1 MTRIEVEKIEMFK
14 SFCLISLNICS
25 PLIVYATMSE
35 QVDDQPINIDEEEPV
50 VDDEIEGEVEEEF
63 DGDEPEQEDEIENE
77 EEDKEE
83 DEEEEETMSGV
94 EEVEDEEEMYGYEEE
109 QDGGSSK
116 KKARRNKNSKFIDYK
131 TFQHIAKGGVS
142 TNVKLG
148 DDETEVNLRKFEGEI
163 SKDYLINFHPEIQ
176 THNYDEIATLS
187 TIVRNKDGQI
197 VDNFHKTMP
206 FVTKFE
212 RARILGVRAKQ
223 INNGAAV
230 MIDVPEHV
238 IDGYT
243 IAQMEY
249 EQKKI
254 PFIVKRPLPNG
265 AVEYWK
271 FADLEQIN
279 L

>member
-1 MTRIEVEKIEMFK
+1 MADTTTIYPEVE
-14 SFCLISLNICS
+14 
-25 PLIVYATMSE
+25 V
-35 QVDDQPINIDEEEPV
+35 
-50 VDDEIEGEVEEEF
+50 GVEEE
-63 DGDEPEQEDEIENE
+63 DDMEVGVE
-77 EEDKEE
+77 EEDMEVGVEEEDDGVAQEETEPEEE
-83 DEEEEETMSGV
+83 DEEDVETSETEEAIEDPAEEEGYG
-94 EEVEDEEEMYGYEEE
+94 DEELFES
-109 QDGGSSK
+109 DVGGSK

-148 DDETEVNLRKFEGEI
+148 DEESEMNLRKFEGEI
-163 SKDYLINFHPEIQ
+163 SKDYLIHFHPEIQ

-187 TIVRNKDGQI
+187 TIVRNQDGQI
-197 VDNFHKTMP
+197 VDNFHKTLP
-206 FVTKFE
+206 FVSKFE
-212 RARILGVRAKQ
+212 KARILGVRAKQ
-223 INNGAAV
+223 INNGASV

-254 PFIVKRPLPNG
+254 PFIIKRPLPNG

>member
-1 MTRIEVEKIEMFK
+1 MTDIAEDPIDEVEDEHE
-14 SFCLISLNICS
+14 L
-25 PLIVYATMSE
+25 PVG
-35 QVDDQPINIDEEEPV
+35 EEEEFEEEIP
-50 VDDEIEGEVEEEF
+50 EIEEDVEEVEEE
-63 DGDEPEQEDEIENE
+63 
-77 EEDKEE
+77 
-83 DEEEEETMSGV
+83 DEEAVVSGV
-94 EEVEDEEEMYGYEEE
+94 EEEEKEEEVGLGEEDEEEMYSGYDQE
-109 QDGGSSK
+109 QDGGSK
-116 KKARRNKNSKFIDYK
+116 KKTRRNKNSKFIDYK

-148 DDETEVNLRKFEGEI
+148 DEESEMNLRKFEGEI
-163 SKDYLINFHPEIQ
+163 SKDYLIHFHPEIQ

-187 TIVRNKDGQI
+187 VIVRNQDGQI
-197 VDNFHKTMP
+197 VDNFHKTLP
-206 FVTKFE
+206 FVSKFE
-212 RARILGVRAKQ
+212 KARILGVRAKQ
-223 INNGAAV
+223 INNGASV

-271 FADLEQIN
+271 FSDLEQIN

>member
-1 MTRIEVEKIEMFK
+1 MTDPEEDIMPEAEEQDNGVE
-14 SFCLISLNICS
+14 L
-25 PLIVYATMSE
+25 P
-35 QVDDQPINIDEEEPV
+35 
-50 VDDEIEGEVEEEF
+50 EEEF
-63 DGDEPEQEDEIENE
+63 DPEEPEPEDEEV
-77 EEDKEE
+77 EEDVEEE
-83 DEEEEETMSGV
+83 DEEAVVSGV
-94 EEVEDEEEMYGYEEE
+94 EEEEKEEEVGEDEEMYGGYDQE
-109 QDGGSSK
+109 QDGGSK
-116 KKARRNKNSKFIDYK
+116 KKTRRNKNSKFIDYK

-148 DDETEVNLRKFEGEI
+148 DEESEMNLRKFEGEI
-163 SKDYLINFHPEIQ
+163 SKDYLIHFHPEIQ

-187 TIVRNKDGQI
+187 VIVRNQDGQI
-197 VDNFHKTMP
+197 VDNFHKTLP
-206 FVTKFE
+206 FVSKFE
-212 RARILGVRAKQ
+212 KARILGVRAKQ
-223 INNGAAV
+223 INNGASV

-271 FADLEQIN
+271 FSDLEQIN

>member
-1 MTRIEVEKIEMFK
+1 MADQEDIIETEIIPEEEDAEVEVE
-14 SFCLISLNICS
+14 
-25 PLIVYATMSE
+25 A
-35 QVDDQPINIDEEEPV
+35 
-50 VDDEIEGEVEEEF
+50 EIEIEAEEDEF
-63 DGDEPEQEDEIENE
+63 DGVAQEENETDNELEEVDPDEPID
-77 EEDKEE
+77 
-83 DEEEEETMSGV
+83 
-94 EEVEDEEEMYGYEEE
+94 EVEDEEDVTTGYDENDIEEE
-109 QDGGSSK
+109 SFEQEGGSK

-131 TFQHIAKGGVS
+131 TFQTIAKGGIS
-142 TNVKLG
+142 TAVKLG
-148 DDETEVNLRKFEGEI
+148 DEESEVNLRKFEGEI
-163 SKDYLINFHPEIQ
+163 SKDYLIQFHPEIQ

-187 TIVRNKDGQI
+187 TIVRNQEGQI
-197 VDNFHKTMP
+197 VDNFHKTLP
-206 FVTKFE
+206 FVSKFE
-212 RARILGVRAKQ
+212 KARILGVRAKQ
-223 INNGAAV
+223 INSGAAV

-243 IAQMEY
+243 IALLEY

>member
-1 MTRIEVEKIEMFK
+1 
-14 SFCLISLNICS
+14 
-25 PLIVYATMSE
+25 MSE
-35 QVDDQPINIDEEEPV
+35 TV
-50 VDDEIEGEVEEEF
+50 VDTEYPIDDGEIEGVPEDVEEFE
-63 DGDEPEQEDEIENE
+63 EENPETENE
-77 EEDKEE
+77 EEEKEDEEKE
-83 DEEEEETMSGV
+83 DEEEEEEDIAEGAN
-94 EEVEDEEEMYGYEEE
+94 EEGDEALEGYEEDE
-109 QDGGSSK
+109 IDGGSK
-116 KKARRNKNSKFIDYK
+116 KKSTSRRSKNSKFIDYK

-142 TNVKLG
+142 TAVKLG
-148 DDETEVNLRKFEGEI
+148 DEESEVNLRKFEGEI
-163 SKDYLINFHPEIQ
+163 NKDYLITFHPEIQ

-187 TIVRNKDGQI
+187 TIVRNQEGQI
-197 VDNFHKTMP
+197 VDNFHKTLP

-223 INNGAAV
+223 INSGAFV
-230 MIDVPEHV
+230 MIEVPEHV

>member
-1 MTRIEVEKIEMFK
+1 MTDIAEDTIDIPEEEEVEIEE
-14 SFCLISLNICS
+14 L
-25 PLIVYATMSE
+25 P
-35 QVDDQPINIDEEEPV
+35 EEELPEEV
-50 VDDEIEGEVEEEF
+50 EVEVEVEEEF
-63 DGDEPEQEDEIENE
+63 DDIEEPEQEE
-77 EEDKEE
+77 EEEEE
-83 DEEEEETMSGV
+83 DEEEA
-94 EEVEDEEEMYGYEEE
+94 VEDEETNDVVDGEEDVYGYDKE
-109 QDGGSSK
+109 QEGGTK
-116 KKARRNKNSKFIDYK
+116 KKTRRNKNSKFIDYK

-148 DDETEVNLRKFEGEI
+148 DEESEMNLRKFEGEI
-163 SKDYLINFHPEIQ
+163 SKDYLIHFHPEIQ

-187 TIVRNKDGQI
+187 MIVRNQDGQI
-197 VDNFHKTMP
+197 VDNFHKTLP
-206 FVTKFE
+206 FVSKFE
-212 RARILGVRAKQ
+212 KARILGVRAKQ
-223 INNGAAV
+223 INNGASV

-265 AVEYWK
+265 TVEYWK

>member
-1 MTRIEVEKIEMFK
+1 MTQPEDVVPD
-14 SFCLISLNICS
+14 NI
-25 PLIVYATMSE
+25 
-35 QVDDQPINIDEEEPV
+35 Q
-50 VDDEIEGEVEEEF
+50 DEIEEIPEEEEF
-63 DGDEPEQEDEIENE
+63 DEEEQEEEIETDTEEDEPSDVE
-77 EEDKEE
+77 EEEEEEEEEELGGEE
-83 DEEEEETMSGV
+83 DEETSAGY
-94 EEVEDEEEMYGYEEE
+94 DEEPFVQQE
-109 QDGGSSK
+109 GSSK
-116 KKARRNKNSKFIDYK
+116 KKTRRNKNSKFIDYK

-148 DDETEVNLRKFEGEI
+148 DEESEVNLRKFEGEI
-163 SKDYLINFHPEIQ
+163 SKDYLITFHPEIQ

-187 TIVRNKDGQI
+187 TIVRNQDGQI
-197 VDNFHKTMP
+197 VDNFHKTLP

>member
-1 MTRIEVEKIEMFK
+1 MADQEDIIGTEVDEIIDEIVPEEEEAEAEVEVEVEDEFEQEED
-14 SFCLISLNICS
+14 NETE
-25 PLIVYATMSE
+25 PETDEEVENSE
-35 QVDDQPINIDEEEPV
+35 VEETIDEEEQPIGY
-50 VDDEIEGEVEEEF
+50 DET
-63 DGDEPEQEDEIENE
+63 
-77 EEDKEE
+77 
-83 DEEEEETMSGV
+83 EETF
-94 EEVEDEEEMYGYEEE
+94 
-109 QDGGSSK
+109 GGASK

-131 TFQHIAKGGVS
+131 TFQTIAKGGIS
-142 TNVKLG
+142 TVVKLG
-148 DDETEVNLRKFEGEI
+148 DEETEMNLRKFEGEI
-163 SKDYLINFHPEIQ
+163 SKDYLIHFHPEIQ

-187 TIVRNKDGQI
+187 TIVRNQEGQI
-197 VDNFHKTMP
+197 VDNFHKTLP
-206 FVTKFE
+206 FVSKFE
-212 RARILGVRAKQ
+212 KARILGVRAKQ
-223 INNGAAV
+223 INSGAAV

-243 IAQMEY
+243 IAIMEY

>member
-1 MTRIEVEKIEMFK
+1 MRKIEMFN

-25 PLIVYATMSE
+25 PYTINTMTDQEDIIEVDEIV
-35 QVDDQPINIDEEEPV
+35 EEEIPEEEEFE
-50 VDDEIEGEVEEEF
+50 DTPEEETPEEDTPEEDTETEPEPDETEVEAEVEVEEEEP
-63 DGDEPEQEDEIENE
+63 DEDALVSYEENENE
-77 EEDKEE
+77 ED
-83 DEEEEETMSGV
+83 MSF
-94 EEVEDEEEMYGYEEE
+94 E
-109 QDGGSSK
+109 QDTK
-116 KKARRNKNSKFIDYK
+116 KKTRRNKNSKFIDYK
-131 TFQHIAKGGVS
+131 TFQNIAKGGIS
-142 TNVKLG
+142 NAAKLG
-148 DDETEVNLRKFEGEI
+148 DEESEVNLRKFEGEI

-187 TIVRNKDGQI
+187 TIVRNQEGQI
-197 VDNFHKTMP
+197 VDNFHKTLP
-206 FVTKFE
+206 FVSKFE
-212 RARILGVRAKQ
+212 KARILGVRAKQ
-223 INNGAAV
+223 INSGAAV

-243 IAQMEY
+243 IALLEY

-271 FADLEQIN
+271 FADMEQIN

>member
-1 MTRIEVEKIEMFK
+1 MADTTTNYPEVE
-14 SFCLISLNICS
+14 
-25 PLIVYATMSE
+25 
-35 QVDDQPINIDEEEPV
+35 V
-50 VDDEIEGEVEEEF
+50 VVEEE
-63 DGDEPEQEDEIENE
+63 DDMEVGVE
-77 EEDKEE
+77 EEDMEVGVEEEDDGVAQEETEPEEE
-83 DEEEEETMSGV
+83 DEEDVETSETEEAIEDPAEEEG
-94 EEVEDEEEMYGYEEE
+94 YGYEELFE
-109 QDGGSSK
+109 SDVGGSK

-148 DDETEVNLRKFEGEI
+148 DEESEMNLRKFEGEI
-163 SKDYLINFHPEIQ
+163 SKDYLIHFHPEIQ

-187 TIVRNKDGQI
+187 TIVRNQDGQI
-197 VDNFHKTMP
+197 VDNFHKTLP
-206 FVTKFE
+206 FVSKFE
-212 RARILGVRAKQ
+212 KARILGVRAKQ
-223 INNGAAV
+223 INNGASV

-254 PFIVKRPLPNG
+254 PFIIKRPLPNG

>member
-1 MTRIEVEKIEMFK
+1 
-14 SFCLISLNICS
+14 
-25 PLIVYATMSE
+25 MSDVLE
-35 QVDDQPINIDEEEPV
+35 DQPDEIIEDVVEIEEEFDEEEP
-50 VDDEIEGEVEEEF
+50 EEE
-63 DGDEPEQEDEIENE
+63 EKEQEQ
-77 EEDKEE
+77 
-83 DEEEEETMSGV
+83 DEEEEKEQ
-94 EEVEDEEEMYGYEEE
+94 DEEDVVSGTEEANE
-109 QDGGSSK
+109 IEEGENEEDTYVDDFELEGGSSK
-116 KKARRNKNSKFIDYK
+116 KKTARRNKNSKFIDYK
-131 TFQHIAKGGVS
+131 TFQTIAKGGVS

-148 DDETEVNLRKFEGEI
+148 DEESEMNLRKFEGEI
-163 SKDYLINFHPEIQ
+163 NKDYLITFHPEIQ

-187 TIVRNKDGQI
+187 TIVRNEEGQI
-197 VDNFHKTMP
+197 VDNFHKTLP

-223 INNGAAV
+223 INSGASV

-254 PFIVKRPLPNG
+254 PFIIKRPLPNG

>member
-1 MTRIEVEKIEMFK
+1 MADQEDIIGTEVDEI
-14 SFCLISLNICS
+14 
-25 PLIVYATMSE
+25 
-35 QVDDQPINIDEEEPV
+35 IDEIVP
-50 VDDEIEGEVEEEF
+50 
-63 DGDEPEQEDEIENE
+63 
-77 EEDKEE
+77 
-83 DEEEEETMSGV
+83 EEEEAEAEVDVDV
-94 EEVEDEEEMYGYEEE
+94 EAEVEDEFEQEEDNETEPESDEEVENSEVEETADEEE
-109 QDGGSSK
+109 QPIGYDETEETFGGASK

-131 TFQHIAKGGVS
+131 TFQTIAKGGIS

-148 DDETEVNLRKFEGEI
+148 DEETEMNLRKFEGEI
-163 SKDYLINFHPEIQ
+163 SKDYLIHFHPEIQ

-187 TIVRNKDGQI
+187 TIVRNQEGQI
-197 VDNFHKTMP
+197 VDNFHKTLP
-206 FVTKFE
+206 FVSKFE
-212 RARILGVRAKQ
+212 KARILGVRAKQ
-223 INNGAAV
+223 INSGAAV

-243 IAQMEY
+243 IAIMEY

-265 AVEYWK
+265 TVEYWK

>member
-1 MTRIEVEKIEMFK
+1 MAERDEPIMDINDVVEEEEIEVE
-14 SFCLISLNICS
+14 
-25 PLIVYATMSE
+25 
-35 QVDDQPINIDEEEPV
+35 EEEP
-50 VDDEIEGEVEEEF
+50 DEF
-63 DGDEPEQEDEIENE
+63 DGDEPEETENE
-77 EEDKEE
+77 EEIAE
-83 DEEEEETMSGV
+83 DEEDGAASGV
-94 EEVEDEEEMYGYEEE
+94 DDDIIAVAEEDDEAFAYEQE
-109 QDGGSSK
+109 QEGGGLK
-116 KKARRNKNSKFIDYK
+116 KKTARRNKNSKFIDYK
-131 TFQHIAKGGVS
+131 TFQTIAKGGVS

-148 DDETEVNLRKFEGEI
+148 DEESEMNLRKFEGEI

-187 TIVRNKDGQI
+187 TIVRNQEGQI
-197 VDNFHKTMP
+197 VDNFHKTLP

-223 INNGAAV
+223 INNGASV

-254 PFIVKRPLPNG
+254 PFIIKRPLPNG

-271 FADLEQIN
+271 FSDLEQIN

>member
-1 MTRIEVEKIEMFK
+1 M
-14 SFCLISLNICS
+14 LISLNICS
-25 PLIVYATMSE
+25 PLIVYANMTE
-35 QVDDQPINIDEEEPV
+35 PIDIEDQVTPIDEEEIEV
-50 VDDEIEGEVEEEF
+50 VPEDEVEDEFEEEESPETENEGEE
-63 DGDEPEQEDEIENE
+63 
-77 EEDKEE
+77 EE
-83 DEEEEETMSGV
+83 DEEKEEGQDEAEEGAIVEEGDEAFEEYGEEEI
-94 EEVEDEEEMYGYEEE
+94 
-109 QDGGSSK
+109 DGGSK
-116 KKARRNKNSKFIDYK
+116 KKSARRSKNSKFIDYK
-131 TFQHIAKGGVS
+131 TFQTIAKGGVS

-148 DDETEVNLRKFEGEI
+148 DEESEMNLRKFEGEI
-163 SKDYLINFHPEIQ
+163 NKDYLITFHPEIQ

-187 TIVRNKDGQI
+187 TIVRNQEGQI
-197 VDNFHKTMP
+197 VDNFHKTLP

-212 RARILGVRAKQ
+212 RARIIGVRAKQ
-223 INNGAAV
+223 INSGASV
-230 MIDVPEHV
+230 MIEVPEHV

>member
-1 MTRIEVEKIEMFK
+1 MTDQEEIIPDVEEEDIGVEVEE
-14 SFCLISLNICS
+14 L
-25 PLIVYATMSE
+25 P
-35 QVDDQPINIDEEEPV
+35 EEEV
-50 VDDEIEGEVEEEF
+50 ELEEEF
-63 DGDEPEQEDEIENE
+63 DGVAQEESDS
-77 EEDKEE
+77 
-83 DEEEEETMSGV
+83 EEEEV
-94 EEVEDEEEMYGYEEE
+94 EPSESEEADEDDIPATEYNENDEELFETT
-109 QDGGSSK
+109 DVGGSK
-116 KKARRNKNSKFIDYK
+116 KKTRRNKNSKFIDYK

-148 DDETEVNLRKFEGEI
+148 DEESEMNLRKFEGEI
-163 SKDYLINFHPEIQ
+163 SKDYLIHFHPEIQ

-187 TIVRNKDGQI
+187 MIVRNQEGQI
-197 VDNFHKTMP
+197 VDNFHKTLP
-206 FVTKFE
+206 FVSKFE
-212 RARILGVRAKQ
+212 KARILGVRAKQ
-223 INNGAAV
+223 INNGASV

-265 AVEYWK
+265 TVEYWK

>member
-1 MTRIEVEKIEMFK
+1 MTDPEEDIMPEAEEQDNGVE
-14 SFCLISLNICS
+14 L
-25 PLIVYATMSE
+25 P
-35 QVDDQPINIDEEEPV
+35 
-50 VDDEIEGEVEEEF
+50 EEEF
-63 DGDEPEQEDEIENE
+63 DPEEPEPEDEEV
-77 EEDKEE
+77 EEDVEEE
-83 DEEEEETMSGV
+83 DEEAVVSGV
-94 EEVEDEEEMYGYEEE
+94 EEENNDVEVGEDEEMYGGYDQE
-109 QDGGSSK
+109 QDGGSK
-116 KKARRNKNSKFIDYK
+116 KKTRRNKNSKFIDYK

-148 DDETEVNLRKFEGEI
+148 DEESEMNLRKFEGEI
-163 SKDYLINFHPEIQ
+163 SKDYLIHFHPEIQ

-187 TIVRNKDGQI
+187 VIVRNQDGQI
-197 VDNFHKTMP
+197 VDNFHKTLP
-206 FVTKFE
+206 FVSKFE
-212 RARILGVRAKQ
+212 KARILGVRAKQ
-223 INNGAAV
+223 INNGASV

-271 FADLEQIN
+271 FSDLEQIN

>member
-1 MTRIEVEKIEMFK
+1 MAEPIMDINDVVEEEEIEIE
-14 SFCLISLNICS
+14 
-25 PLIVYATMSE
+25 
-35 QVDDQPINIDEEEPV
+35 EEEP
-50 VDDEIEGEVEEEF
+50 EEF
-63 DGDEPEQEDEIENE
+63 DGDEPEETENE
-77 EEDKEE
+77 EEIAE
-83 DEEEEETMSGV
+83 DEEDGLASGAEDDNIAVAEEDDETFA
-94 EEVEDEEEMYGYEEE
+94 YE
-109 QDGGSSK
+109 QDQEGGGLK
-116 KKARRNKNSKFIDYK
+116 KKSARRNKNSKFIDYK
-131 TFQHIAKGGVS
+131 TFQTIAKGGVS

-148 DDETEVNLRKFEGEI
+148 DEESEMNLRKFENEI

-176 THNYDEIATLS
+176 THNYDEIAALS
-187 TIVRNKDGQI
+187 TIVRNQEGQI
-197 VDNFHKTMP
+197 VDNFHKTLP

-223 INNGAAV
+223 INNGASV

-254 PFIVKRPLPNG
+254 PFIIKRPLPNG
-265 AVEYWK
+265 SVEYWK
-271 FADLEQIN
+271 FSDLEQIN

>member
-1 MTRIEVEKIEMFK
+1 MADT
-14 SFCLISLNICS
+14 
-25 PLIVYATMSE
+25 
-35 QVDDQPINIDEEEPV
+35 EEPIIP
-50 VDDEIEGEVEEEF
+50 VDDEIVDEVEEEIN
-63 DGDEPEQEDEIENE
+63 EPDAET
-77 EEDKEE
+77 E
-83 DEEEEETMSGV
+83 DEEEKEVLEEDEGTE
-94 EEVEDEEEMYGYEEE
+94 EEVEVDEEGDGDVYGEEDE
-109 QDGGSSK
+109 FGMDGGSK
-116 KKARRNKNSKFIDYK
+116 KKSARRNKNSKFIDYK

-148 DDETEVNLRKFEGEI
+148 DEESEMNLRKFEGEI
-163 SKDYLINFHPEIQ
+163 NKDYLITFHPEIQ

-187 TIVRNKDGQI
+187 TIVRNQEGQI
-197 VDNFHKTMP
+197 VDNFHKTLP

-212 RARILGVRAKQ
+212 KARILGVRAKQ
-223 INNGAAV
+223 INSGASV
-230 MIDVPEHV
+230 MIDVPDHV

>member
-1 MTRIEVEKIEMFK
+1 MAEPIMDINDVVEEEEIEIE
-14 SFCLISLNICS
+14 
-25 PLIVYATMSE
+25 
-35 QVDDQPINIDEEEPV
+35 EEEP
-50 VDDEIEGEVEEEF
+50 EEF
-63 DGDEPEQEDEIENE
+63 DGDEPEETENE
-77 EEDKEE
+77 EEIAE
-83 DEEEEETMSGV
+83 DEEDGLASGAEDDNIAGAEEDDETFA
-94 EEVEDEEEMYGYEEE
+94 YEQE
-109 QDGGSSK
+109 QDQEGGGLK
-116 KKARRNKNSKFIDYK
+116 KKSARRNKNSKFIDYK
-131 TFQHIAKGGVS
+131 TFQTIAKGGVS

-148 DDETEVNLRKFEGEI
+148 DEESEMNLRKFENEI

-176 THNYDEIATLS
+176 THNYDEIAALS
-187 TIVRNKDGQI
+187 TIVRNQEGQI
-197 VDNFHKTMP
+197 VDNFHKTLP

-223 INNGAAV
+223 INNGASV

-254 PFIVKRPLPNG
+254 PFIIKRPLPNG
-265 AVEYWK
+265 TVEYWK
-271 FADLEQIN
+271 FSDLEQIN

>member
-1 MTRIEVEKIEMFK
+1 MTDTIKYPEV
-14 SFCLISLNICS
+14 
-25 PLIVYATMSE
+25 
-35 QVDDQPINIDEEEPV
+35 
-50 VDDEIEGEVEEEF
+50 EVEEE
-63 DGDEPEQEDEIENE
+63 DMELGVPNE
-77 EEDKEE
+77 EEDVEVEVEEFDGVAQEEETEPEEEE
-83 DEEEEETMSGV
+83 DEEEEEGVISDV
-94 EEVEDEEEMYGYEEE
+94 EEEETLNEEEIYEAPEE
-109 QDGGSSK
+109 IEGGGSK

-148 DDETEVNLRKFEGEI
+148 DEESEMNLRKFEGEI
-163 SKDYLINFHPEIQ
+163 SKDYLIHFHPEIQ

-187 TIVRNKDGQI
+187 VIVRNQDGQI
-197 VDNFHKTMP
+197 VDNFHKTLP
-206 FVTKFE
+206 FVSKFE
-212 RARILGVRAKQ
+212 KARILGVRAKQ
-223 INNGAAV
+223 INNGASV

-243 IAQMEY
+243 IALLEY

-265 AVEYWK
+265 TVEYWK